1 MENID
6 KILLKIHNDVNL
18 LRLKNFNLYDYK
30 ILFTICSEVLEK
42 GTELVQIPYA
52 KLKDILN
59 LNNSKTI
66 TDKYLEDIVKT
77 THEKQKLIN
86 FNINNK
92 FYEGEASLFTE
103 IYKSKA
109 GEKMFIVEVS
119 KKTKYYL
126 NKLAKEYTIANLK
139 TLNSLKSKYSYRLFL
154 ELRQFKNANKKKYGN
169 TLCCWRNFEIQDFR
183 YVMDI
188 PESYRMRDIDK
199 QVINISKEELKPFFK
214 FLEFEKIKKS
224 GKVTNLIIYF
234 DFAKE
239 EEFEIEFFPNYNIS
253 PIEEYFNL
261 TFLTMKYT
269 DEIKNKLEKLELT
282 LGFEQIKKW
291 LEESWLFIINNKSIK
306 NKEGYFANLIVNGIA
321 ILPDK
326 KKEEIKKLEER
337 EKQAQDQEFENVFV
351 PFGTKEE
358 EDQGLLYKNVFSS
371 SEKIEED
378 IKEPKIKKI
387 GDSIA
392 LNLNGKIELE
402 EKDFEVLKK
411 EYVEANLEKCMKEKK
426 FDKQLAEAFLR
437 IEFNAKY
444 TIKKEE

>member
-1 MENID
+1 MEDSN

-42 GTELVQIPYA
+42 GTELVQIPYSR
-52 KLKDILN
+52 LKNILN
-59 LNNSKTI
+59 LNSTKTI

-92 FYEGEASLFTE
+92 FFEGEASLFTE
-103 IYKSKA
+103 IYKSKV
-109 GEKMFIVEVS
+109 GKKMFIVEVS

-253 PIEEYFNL
+253 AIEEYFNL

-269 DEIKNKLEKLELT
+269 DEIKNKLEKLESS

-337 EKQAQDQEFENVFV
+337 EQAQEFENVFV

-358 EDQGLLYKNVFSS
+358 EEQRVLYKNVFS

-387 GDSIA
+387 GDSTVK
-392 LNLNGKIELE
+392 NSKIELE
-402 EKDFEVLKK
+402 KEEFEKLRK
-411 EYVEANLEKCMKEKK
+411 EYIDANIEKCMKERNL
-426 FDKQLAEAFLR
+426 DRQLAEGILKLL
-437 IEFNAKY
+437 FNGKY
-444 TIKKEE
+444 TLKKEE

>member
-42 GTELVQIPYA
+42 GTELVQIPYT

-126 NKLAKEYTIANLK
+126 NKLAKEDTIANLK

-306 NKEGYFANLIVNGIA
+306 NKEGYFANLIVNGIM
-321 ILPDK
+321 ILTDT

-337 EKQAQDQEFENVFV
+337 EKQAQEFENVFV

-358 EDQGLLYKNVFSS
+358 EEQRVLYKNVFSY
-371 SEKIEED
+371 EKNEED

-392 LNLNGKIELE
+392 LNLKGKIELE

-411 EYVEANLEKCMKEKK
+411 EYVDANLEKCMKEKK
-426 FDKQLAEAFLR
+426 LDKQLAEGVLR
-437 IEFNAKY
+437 MEFNAKY

>member
-1 MENID
+1 MEDSN

-42 GTELVQIPYA
+42 GTELVQIPYSR
-52 KLKDILN
+52 LKNILN
-59 LNNSKTI
+59 LNSTKTI

-92 FYEGEASLFTE
+92 FFEGEASLFTE
-103 IYKSKA
+103 IYKSKV

-253 PIEEYFNL
+253 AIEEYFNL

-269 DEIKNKLEKLELT
+269 DEIKNKLEKLESS

-337 EKQAQDQEFENVFV
+337 EQAQEFENVFV

-358 EDQGLLYKNVFSS
+358 EEQRVLYKNVFS

-387 GDSIA
+387 GDSTVK
-392 LNLNGKIELE
+392 NPKIELE
-402 EKDFEVLKK
+402 KEEFEKLRK
-411 EYVEANLEKCMKEKK
+411 EYIDANIEKCMKERNL
-426 FDKQLAEAFLR
+426 DRQLAEGILKLL
-437 IEFNAKY
+437 FNGKY
-444 TIKKEE
+444 TLKKEE

>member
-1 MENID
+1 MEDSN

-42 GTELVQIPYA
+42 GTELVQIPYSR
-52 KLKDILN
+52 LKNILN
-59 LNNSKTI
+59 LNSTKTI

-92 FYEGEASLFTE
+92 FFEGEASLFTE
-103 IYKSKA
+103 IYKSKV

-253 PIEEYFNL
+253 AIEEYFNL

-269 DEIKNKLEKLELT
+269 DEIKNKLEKLESS

-337 EKQAQDQEFENVFV
+337 EQAQEFENVFV

-358 EDQGLLYKNVFSS
+358 EEQRVLYKNVFS

-387 GDSIA
+387 GDSTVK
-392 LNLNGKIELE
+392 NSKIELE
-402 EKDFEVLKK
+402 KEEFEKLRK
-411 EYVEANLEKCMKEKK
+411 EYIDANIEKCMKERIL
-426 FDKQLAEAFLR
+426 DRQLAEGILQLL
-437 IEFNAKY
+437 FNGKY
-444 TIKKEE
+444 TLKKEE

>member
-1 MENID
+1 MEDSN

-42 GTELVQIPYA
+42 GTELVQIPYSR
-52 KLKDILN
+52 LKNILN
-59 LNNSKTI
+59 LNSTKTI

-92 FYEGEASLFTE
+92 FFEGEASLFTE
-103 IYKSKA
+103 IYKSKV

-253 PIEEYFNL
+253 AIEEYFNL

-269 DEIKNKLEKLELT
+269 DEIKNKLEKLESS

-337 EKQAQDQEFENVFV
+337 EQAQEFENVFV

-358 EDQGLLYKNVFSS
+358 EEQRVLYKNVFS

-387 GDSIA
+387 GDSTVK
-392 LNLNGKIELE
+392 NSKIELE
-402 EKDFEVLKK
+402 KEEFEKLRK
-411 EYVEANLEKCMKEKK
+411 EYIDANIEKCMKERNL
-426 FDKQLAEAFLR
+426 DRQLAEGILKLL
-437 IEFNAKY
+437 FNGKY
-444 TIKKEE
+444 TLKKEE

>member
-139 TLNSLKSKYSYRLFL
+139 TLNSLYRA
-154 ELRQFKNANKKKYGN
+154 FK
-169 TLCCWRNFEIQDFR
+169 E
-183 YVMDI
+183 MD
-188 PESYRMRDIDK
+188 R
-199 QVINISKEELKPFFK
+199 
-214 FLEFEKIKKS
+214 
-224 GKVTNLIIYF
+224 
-234 DFAKE
+234 
-239 EEFEIEFFPNYNIS
+239 
-253 PIEEYFNL
+253 
-261 TFLTMKYT
+261 
-269 DEIKNKLEKLELT
+269 
-282 LGFEQIKKW
+282 
-291 LEESWLFIINNKSIK
+291 
-306 NKEGYFANLIVNGIA
+306 
-321 ILPDK
+321 
-326 KKEEIKKLEER
+326 
-337 EKQAQDQEFENVFV
+337 
-351 PFGTKEE
+351 
-358 EDQGLLYKNVFSS
+358 
-371 SEKIEED
+371 
-378 IKEPKIKKI
+378 
-387 GDSIA
+387 
-392 LNLNGKIELE
+392 
-402 EKDFEVLKK
+402 
-411 EYVEANLEKCMKEKK
+411 
-426 FDKQLAEAFLR
+426 
-437 IEFNAKY
+437 
-444 TIKKEE
+444 

>member
-1 MENID
+1 MEDSN

-42 GTELVQIPYA
+42 GTELVQIPYSR
-52 KLKDILN
+52 LKNILN
-59 LNNSKTI
+59 LNSTKTI

-92 FYEGEASLFTE
+92 FFEGEASLFTE
-103 IYKSKA
+103 IYKSKV

-253 PIEEYFNL
+253 AIEEYFNL

-269 DEIKNKLEKLELT
+269 DEIKNKLEKLESS

-337 EKQAQDQEFENVFV
+337 EQAQEFENVFV

-358 EDQGLLYKNVFSS
+358 EEQRVLYKNVFS

-378 IKEPKIKKI
+378 IKESKIKKI
-387 GDSIA
+387 GDSTVK
-392 LNLNGKIELE
+392 NSKIELE
-402 EKDFEVLKK
+402 KEEFEKLRK
-411 EYVEANLEKCMKEKK
+411 EYIEANIEKCMKERNL
-426 FDKQLAEAFLR
+426 DRQLAEGVLKLQFY
-437 IEFNAKY
+437 AKY

>member
-1 MENID
+1 MEDSN

-42 GTELVQIPYA
+42 GTELVQIPYSR
-52 KLKDILN
+52 LKNILN
-59 LNNSKTI
+59 LNSTKTI

-92 FYEGEASLFTE
+92 FFEGEASLFTE
-103 IYKSKA
+103 IYKSKV

-253 PIEEYFNL
+253 AIEEYFNL

-269 DEIKNKLEKLELT
+269 DEIKNKLEKLESS

-337 EKQAQDQEFENVFV
+337 EQAQEFENVFV

-358 EDQGLLYKNVFSS
+358 EEQRVLYKNVFS

-387 GDSIA
+387 GDSTVK
-392 LNLNGKIELE
+392 NSKIELE
-402 EKDFEVLKK
+402 KEEFEKLRK
-411 EYVEANLEKCMKEKK
+411 EYIDANIEKCMKERNV
-426 FDKQLAEAFLR
+426 DRQLAVGILKVL
-437 IEFNAKY
+437 FNGKY
-444 TIKKEE
+444 TLKKEE

>member
-1 MENID
+1 MEDSN

-42 GTELVQIPYA
+42 GTELVQIPYSR
-52 KLKDILN
+52 LKNILN
-59 LNNSKTI
+59 LNSTKTI

-92 FYEGEASLFTE
+92 FFEGEASLFTE
-103 IYKSKA
+103 IYKSKV

-253 PIEEYFNL
+253 AIEEYFNL

-269 DEIKNKLEKLELT
+269 DEIKNKLEKLESS

-337 EKQAQDQEFENVFV
+337 EQAQEFENVFV

-358 EDQGLLYKNVFSS
+358 EEQRVLYKNVFS

-387 GDSIA
+387 GETVKNS
-392 LNLNGKIELE
+392 KIELE
-402 EKDFEVLKK
+402 KEEYEKLKK
-411 EYVEANLEKCMKEKK
+411 EFIEANIEKCMQENKCDRK
-426 FDKQLAEAFLR
+426 FAEGLLKLQL
-437 IEFNAKY
+437 NGKY

>member
-1 MENID
+1 MEDSN

-42 GTELVQIPYA
+42 GTELVQIPYSR
-52 KLKDILN
+52 LKNILN
-59 LNNSKTI
+59 LNSTKTI

-92 FYEGEASLFTE
+92 FFEGEASLFTE
-103 IYKSKA
+103 IYKSKV

-253 PIEEYFNL
+253 AIEEYFNL

-269 DEIKNKLEKLELT
+269 DEIKNKLEKLESS

-337 EKQAQDQEFENVFV
+337 EQAQEFENVFV

-358 EDQGLLYKNVFSS
+358 EEQRVLYKNVFS

-387 GDSIA
+387 GDSTVK
-392 LNLNGKIELE
+392 NSKIELE
-402 EKDFEVLKK
+402 KEEYEKLKK
-411 EYVEANLEKCMKEKK
+411 EFIEANIEKCMQENKCDRK
-426 FDKQLAEAFLR
+426 FAEGLLKLQL
-437 IEFNAKY
+437 NGKY

>member
-1 MENID
+1 MEDSN

-42 GTELVQIPYA
+42 GTELVQIPYSR
-52 KLKDILN
+52 LKNILN
-59 LNNSKTI
+59 LNSTKTI

-92 FYEGEASLFTE
+92 FFEGEASLFTE
-103 IYKSKA
+103 IYKSKV

-253 PIEEYFNL
+253 AIEEYFNL

-269 DEIKNKLEKLELT
+269 DEIKNKLEKLESS

-306 NKEGYFANLIVNGIA
+306 NKEGYFANLIVNGIT

-337 EKQAQDQEFENVFV
+337 EQAQEFENVFV
-351 PFGTKEE
+351 PFGTEE
-358 EDQGLLYKNVFSS
+358 EEEQRGLYKNVFSF
-371 SEKIEED
+371 KNEED
-378 IKEPKIKKI
+378 IKESKIKKI
-387 GDSIA
+387 GDLTVKNS
-392 LNLNGKIELE
+392 KIELE
-402 EKDFEVLKK
+402 KEEFEVLRK
-411 EYVEANLEKCMKEKK
+411 EYIEANLEKCMKEKK
-426 FDKQLAEAFLR
+426 FDKQFAEAFLGM
-437 IEFNAKY
+437 EFSAKY

>member
-42 GTELVQIPYA
+42 GTELVQIPYT

-306 NKEGYFANLIVNGIA
+306 NKEGYFANLIVNGIM
-321 ILPDK
+321 ILTDT

-337 EKQAQDQEFENVFV
+337 EKQAQEFENVFV

-358 EDQGLLYKNVFSS
+358 EEQRVLYKNVFSY
-371 SEKIEED
+371 EKNEED

-392 LNLNGKIELE
+392 LNLKGKIELE

-411 EYVEANLEKCMKEKK
+411 EYVDANLEKCMKEKK
-426 FDKQLAEAFLR
+426 LDKQLAEGVLR
-437 IEFNAKY
+437 MEFNAKY